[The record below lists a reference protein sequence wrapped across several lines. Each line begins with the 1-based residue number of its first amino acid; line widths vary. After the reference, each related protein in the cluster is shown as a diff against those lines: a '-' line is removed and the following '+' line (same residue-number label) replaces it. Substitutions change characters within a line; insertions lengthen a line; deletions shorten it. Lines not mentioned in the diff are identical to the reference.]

1 MDRISEA
8 TYMTVDKS
16 PHYRRILRFF
26 YIQHEHLLEFL
37 VPEMILEALQEDELF
52 FDYDLERLH
61 MDLSQLVKW
70 GNLTA
75 QQETGRVRTIEE
87 FKKRRFRYQITPF
100 TVEFERMLIQFEEK
114 GDYFSGSLEKTQ
126 FQRFRHVLEQ
136 IQNVGKLSNAE
147 CSQLWNDL
155 IMYFKAIKQNTSD
168 YFGYLRSEQTVEQ
181 MQSEAFLMYKDR
193 FTQYLSDFII
203 TLQRTSSSIQFLFE
217 NLSDEYLQEYLQ
229 RVEDHQ
235 SKKII
240 GQSVEGSLDELL
252 MTFANIKRWFIGKEG
267 EISQY
272 DLIQQQTNE
281 AIRRMTRIVQRFGER
296 HQSRRSRQADYM
308 YIANWFLEKD
318 SLEEAHRLSAVL
330 FGMRETRHLHADS
343 IATDQLYAD
352 IWTESPA
359 VHERVPLV
367 RDYRER
373 TRASAAID
381 YTEEKERVR
390 AEHLAQQLHQQQ
402 IMHRHLDQDTI
413 HLSELSEVEPFVR
426 KIFLAWVAKAM
437 MQENRTIKTAYGDV
451 IRVEIDETKQ
461 IELTSTD
468 GTLRMP
474 DMTIHFIERKERIGT
489 NG

>member
-1 MDRISEA
+1 MERIAEA
-8 TYMTVDKS
+8 TYLTVDKS
-16 PHYRRILRFF
+16 PYYRKILRFF

-37 VPEMILEALQEDELF
+37 VPEMIVEALRADELF
-52 FDYDLERLH
+52 YEYDLERLH
-61 MDLSQLVKW
+61 TDLAQLVKW

-136 IQNVGKLSNAE
+136 IQKMEQVSNE
-147 CSQLWNDL
+147 DCSQLWDDL

-168 YFGYLRSEQTVEQ
+168 YFGYLRSEQAVEQ

-203 TLQRTSSSIQFLFE
+203 TLQRTSASIQFLFE
-217 NLSDEYLQEYLQ
+217 DISEDDLRIFLQ
-229 RVEDHQ
+229 RVEAHQ
-235 SKKII
+235 SKKVI
-240 GQSVEGSLDELL
+240 GESSEDGSTELR
-252 MTFANIKRWFIGKEG
+252 MTFMNVRRWFIGQEG

-308 YIANWFLEKD
+308 HVAEWFSSKET
-318 SLEEAHRLSAVL
+318 LEEAHRLSAVV
-330 FGMRETRHLHADS
+330 FGIRETRHLYADS

-352 IWTESPA
+352 LWNEPPA
-359 VHERVPLV
+359 VHERLPLV

-373 TRASAAID
+373 TRANAAID

-390 AEHLAQQLHQQQ
+390 AEHLARQLHQQQ
-402 IMHRHLDQDTI
+402 IIHHHLNQDTI
-413 HLSELSEVEPFVR
+413 QLSELDEVEPFVR
-426 KIFLAWVAKAM
+426 KIFLTWIAKAM

-451 IRVEIDETKQ
+451 IRVEIDETKFVD
-461 IELTSTD
+461 LTSTD
-468 GTLRMP
+468 GVLRMP
-474 DMTIHFIERKERIGT
+474 DMKIHFVERKERT
-489 NG
+489 

>member
-1 MDRISEA
+1 MERISEA
-8 TYMTVDKS
+8 TYLTVDKS
-16 PHYRRILRFF
+16 PHYRKILRFF
-26 YIQHEHLLEFL
+26 YVQHEHLLEFL
-37 VPEMILEALQEDELF
+37 VPEMILESLRMDELF
-52 FDYDLERLH
+52 FEYDLERLH
-61 MDLSQLVKW
+61 TDLSQLVKW

-136 IQNVGKLSNAE
+136 IQKLENLSNE
-147 CSQLWNDL
+147 DCSQLWDDL

-181 MQSEAFLMYKDR
+181 MQSEAFLIYKDR

-203 TLQRTSSSIQFLFE
+203 TLQRTSASIQFLFE
-217 NLSDEYLQEYLQ
+217 EISEDYLIKYLQ
-229 RVEDHQ
+229 RVEAHQ
-235 SKKII
+235 SKKMI
-240 GQSVEGSLDELL
+240 GESVEDGSAELL
-252 MTFANIKRWFIGKEG
+252 MTFMNVKRWFIGKDG

-308 YIANWFLEKD
+308 YVANWFLSKD
-318 SLEEAHRLSAVL
+318 TLAEAHQLSAVL
-330 FGMRETRHLHADS
+330 FGIRETRHLHADS

-352 IWTESPA
+352 LWNEPPA

-373 TRASAAID
+373 TRANTAID
-381 YTEEKERVR
+381 YTQEKERVR
-390 AEHLAQQLHQQQ
+390 AEHLARQIHQQEV
-402 IMHRHLDQDTI
+402 IHRHLDQDTI
-413 HLSELSEVEPFVR
+413 HLSELDEVEPFVR
-426 KIFLAWVAKAM
+426 KIFLTWIAKAM

-451 IRVEIDETKQ
+451 IRVEIDENKQ
-461 IELTSTD
+461 IDLTSTD

-474 DMTIHFIERKERIGT
+474 DMRIHFVERKERI
-489 NG
+489 